1 MVSAMSVRLN
11 DRASHSR
18 YFSDELEL
26 EIHAAHGYLLNQF
39 YLPLTNHR
47 MDEYAG
53 NTMEGRTRILES

>member
-1 MVSAMSVRLN
+1 MFCSN
-11 DRASHSR
+11 G
-18 YFSDELEL
+18 FSDVCSF

-53 NTMEGRTRILES
+53 NTMEGRTRILAS